1 MIEGLEQLP
10 ERVAAVERK
19 IDVLTTRVDVL
30 STRVDLLSAREEE
43 RYQQTAAAFA
53 EQRSYT
59 DAGFA
64 RMETRFAHIDSRF
77 VVVEGRFDRLERK
90 LDGFID
96 AQTRANEIAERR
108 LRRLEARG

>member
-1 MIEGLEQLP
+1 MVDSPRDMIEGLEQLP

-19 IDVLTTRVDVL
+19 VDVL
-30 STRVDLLSAREEE
+30 STRVDALSAREEE
-43 RYQQTAAAFA
+43 HYQQTAAAFA

-59 DAGFA
+59 DTGFA
-64 RMETRFAHIDSRF
+64 RVETTL
-77 VVVEGRFDRLERK
+77 GRLERK

-96 AQTRANEIAERR
+96 TQTRTNDIAERR